1 MATYDYGFGRET
13 KYHAF
18 AMDIDG
24 IHFPSR
30 LEATRYEQ
38 LKQLLRA
45 GLIRDLVVHPRYKI
59 AEKTRDPHT
68 GKTIGARFYEGDF
81 EYMDERGRRICEDT
95 KGVQTPMFR
104 LKWDLVRPLYPDVYF
119 IVVTGME
126 VYGR

>member
-1 MATYDYGFGRET
+1 MAKYNYGFGKEQ
-13 KYHAF
+13 KYNAF

-24 IHFPSR
+24 YHFPSR

-45 GLIRDLVVHPRYKI
+45 GLIRDLVVHPRYKL

-81 EYMDERGRRICEDT
+81 EYTDEHGRRICEDT
-95 KGVQTPMFR
+95 KGVETPMFR
-104 LKWDLVRPLYPDVYF
+104 FKWDLVRPKYPNVHF
-119 IVVTGME
+119 VVLTSRE